1 MFIPKQENR
10 LMKISNFGLGDD
22 ALVVVAFSGAEY
34 VNRPYEFR
42 LDLVSPRLW
51 IKPDEVIGKS
61 VTVKIHD
68 DNQRLFTGIVAS
80 VTLGEINAR
89 RLRDYRIVLK
99 PRFALMDK
107 NQNCRIFQ
115 NKTTQEI
122 VTSLLHENGY
132 RDATFNLLTQNRRE
146 YCVQFNESD
155 FHFISR
161 LLEEDGIS
169 YFFEHE
175 RDKHRLILFDRNA
188 AFAASTQELYYSH
201 GTSTKAQIHQ
211 WRRVQTLH
219 TNVFTLQ
226 DYLYQQPQKNLETTV
241 KSEGDAADGAHLE
254 HYEYSGVNGGLDY
267 NHILQRRLEAEE
279 AKAVLIEGTSNFSG
293 MRAGQ
298 AFQLM
303 NPEGRPERDRYIP
316 VKVVHDIKEAV
327 PVAGATAS
335 IRYTNNFI
343 CVSQDTPVKPC
354 ATHKKAVMPGPQN
367 ALVVGPA
374 GEDVYTDALGRI
386 KVHFFWDRG
395 GPKNETSSCFV
406 RVVQAVSGNKW
417 GVQFTPRVGQE
428 VIVGFINGDPE
439 RPIVLGSVFNE
450 RNRPPFGSKFQ
461 SGLRTRSTKH
471 GQGQKYN
478 ELMFDDKYGQEL
490 VYLKAEKN
498 LSLRVNSNAFYEID
512 GDRSATV
519 GADDRLE
526 IGENQRLKVGGNR
539 TVHIEGDCVSEI
551 QGAQSQ
557 TCSKSIEMTAA
568 KTLHCKAE
576 RLVLEA
582 SKTLVIQAG
591 AAKIT
596 LQQSGEI
603 SICGT
608 SVTINGAGGVSLKGI
623 TGLSV

>member
-1 MFIPKQENR
+1 
-10 LMKISNFGLGDD
+10 MKISNFGLGDD
-22 ALVVVAFSGAEY
+22 ALAVVALSGAEY
-34 VNRPYEFR
+34 VNRPYEFCV
-42 LDLVSPRLW
+42 DLVSPRLW
-51 IKPDEVIGKS
+51 LKPEEVIGKS
-61 VTVKIHD
+61 VTLKVQD

-80 VTLGEINAR
+80 VTLGEINAHH
-89 RLRDYRIVLK
+89 LRDYRIVLK
-99 PRFALMDK
+99 PKFALMDK

-132 RDATFNLLTQNRRE
+132 RDATFNLLKQNRRE

-188 AFAASTQELYYSH
+188 AFAASTQALSYSH
-201 GTSTKAQIHQ
+201 GSSTKAQIHQ
-211 WRRVQTLH
+211 WRRVQTLR

-226 DYLYQQPQKNLETTV
+226 DYRYQQPQKNLETTV
-241 KSEGDAADGAHLE
+241 KSKDDFSEGVRLE
-254 HYEYSGVNGGLDY
+254 NYEYSGVNGDSD
-267 NHILQRRLEAEE
+267 HDRVVQHRLEAEE
-279 AKAVLIEGTSNFSG
+279 AKALLMEGTSNFSG

-298 AFQLM
+298 AFELI
-303 NPEGRPERDRYIP
+303 NPEGRLERDFYIP
-316 VKVVHDIKEAV
+316 VKVVHDIKEAIPV
-327 PVAGATAS
+327 PGATAS
-335 IRYTNNFI
+335 IRYTNSFN
-343 CVSQDTPVKPC
+343 CVRQDTPVRPC
-354 ATHKKAVMPGPQN
+354 ATHKKAIMPGPQN

-374 GEDVYTDALGRI
+374 EEEVYTDALGRI
-386 KVHFFWDRG
+386 KVHFFWDRDG
-395 GPKNETSSCFV
+395 LKNETSSCFV

-417 GVQFTPRVGQE
+417 GMQFTPRVGQE

-450 RNRPPFGSKFQ
+450 RNRPPFSSKSQ
-461 SGLRTRSTKH
+461 SGFRTRSTKH
-471 GQGQKYN
+471 GRGEKYN
-478 ELMFDDKYGQEL
+478 ELMFDDKAGQEL
-490 VYLKAEKN
+490 IYIKAEKD
-498 LSLRVNSNAFYEID
+498 LSLRVNSDALYKID
-512 GDRSATV
+512 CDRSVTV
-519 GADDRLE
+519 GADDRLDV
-526 IGENQRLKVGGNR
+526 GENQSLKVGGNR
-539 TVHIEGDCVSEI
+539 TVQIDGDYVSEV
-551 QGAQSQ
+551 QGVQSQ
-557 TCSKSIEMTAA
+557 SCSNSIEMTAA

-582 SKTLVIQAG
+582 SKALVIQAG

-603 SICGT
+603 SISGT
-608 SVTINGAGGVSLKGI
+608 SVTINGAGGVSIKGI